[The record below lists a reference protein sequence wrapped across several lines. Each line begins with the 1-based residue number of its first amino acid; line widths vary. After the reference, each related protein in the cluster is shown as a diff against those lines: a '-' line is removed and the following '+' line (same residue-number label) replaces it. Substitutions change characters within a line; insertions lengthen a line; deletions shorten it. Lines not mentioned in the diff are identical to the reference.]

1 MIKLRNFFKSFGPK
15 NVLRSLDLDV
25 DSGEIVTIR
34 GKNGSGKTTFLKALS
49 TLEKPD
55 DYDLAEIDGF
65 DLVRNSEEV
74 RARVGFLSHNPPY
87 YPELTGLEN
96 LDFWLDLHPGN
107 YDSNYSG
114 ELLAQVG
121 LIMFKDDMA
130 GNYSRGMIQRLGFA
144 ISIAHSPT
152 TLLLDEPLTGLDD
165 DGSQIIED
173 HLLRLKDN
181 GCSILL
187 SSHDEISFADRVLEL
202 EDGALK

>member
-25 DSGEIVTIR
+25 AAGEIVTIK
-34 GKNGSGKTTFLKALS
+34 GKNGSGKTTLLKALS

-65 DLVRNSEEV
+65 DLVSNSEEV
-74 RARVGFLSHNPPY
+74 RARVGFLSHNPPF

-114 ELLAQVG
+114 EMLAQVG

-144 ISIAHSPT
+144 IAIAHSPT
-152 TLLLDEPLTGLDD
+152 TLLLDEPFTGLDD

-187 SSHDEISFADRVLEL
+187 SSHDDISFTDRALEL
-202 EDGALK
+202 EEGVLK

>member
-25 DSGEIVTIR
+25 ESGEIVIIR
-34 GKNGSGKTTFLKALS
+34 GKNGSGKTTLLKALS

-144 ISIAHSPT
+144 IAITHSPT

-187 SSHDEISFADRVLEL
+187 SSHDEISFADRALEL

>member
-1 MIKLRNFFKSFGPK
+1 MAA
-15 NVLRSLDLDV
+15 
-25 DSGEIVTIR
+25 GEIVTIK
-34 GKNGSGKTTFLKALS
+34 GKNGSGKTTLLKALS
-49 TLEKPD
+49 TLEMPD

-65 DLVRNSEEV
+65 DLVSNSEEV
-74 RARVGFLSHNPPY
+74 RARVGFLSHNPPF

-114 ELLAQVG
+114 EVLAQVG

-144 ISIAHSPT
+144 IAIAHSPT
-152 TLLLDEPLTGLDD
+152 TLLLDEPFTGLDD

-173 HLLRLKDN
+173 HLLRLKEN

-187 SSHDEISFADRVLEL
+187 SSHDDISFTDRALEL

>member
-25 DSGEIVTIR
+25 ESGEIVTIR
-34 GKNGSGKTTFLKALS
+34 GKNGSGKTTLLKALS

-107 YDSNYSG
+107 YDSNFSG

-144 ISIAHSPT
+144 IAIAHSPT

-181 GCSILL
+181 GCSILF
-187 SSHDEISFADRVLEL
+187 SSHDEISFADRVLKL

>member
-25 DSGEIVTIR
+25 DSGEIVTIK
-34 GKNGSGKTTFLKALS
+34 GKNGSGKTTLLKALS
-49 TLEKPD
+49 TLERPD

-65 DLVRNSEEV
+65 DLISNSEEV
-74 RARVGFLSHNPPY
+74 RSRVGFLSHNPPF
-87 YPELTGLEN
+87 YPELTGIEN

-114 ELLAQVG
+114 EMLAQVG

-144 ISIAHSPT
+144 IAIAHSPT
-152 TLLLDEPLTGLDD
+152 TLLLDEPFTGLDD

-187 SSHDEISFADRVLEL
+187 SSHDDILFTDRTLEL
-202 EDGALK
+202 EEGVLK

>member
-25 DSGEIVTIR
+25 ESGEIVTIR
-34 GKNGSGKTTFLKALS
+34 GKNGSGKTTLLKALS

-144 ISIAHSPT
+144 IAIAHSPT

-187 SSHDEISFADRVLEL
+187 SSHDEISFADRVLDL

>member
-25 DSGEIVTIR
+25 ESGEIVTIR
-34 GKNGSGKTTFLKALS
+34 GKNGSGKTTLLKALS

-87 YPELTGLEN
+87 YPELSGLEN

-144 ISIAHSPT
+144 IAIAHSPT

-165 DGSQIIED
+165 DGSQILED

>member
-25 DSGEIVTIR
+25 ESGEIVTIR
-34 GKNGSGKTTFLKALS
+34 GKNGSGKTTLLKALS

-130 GNYSRGMIQRLGFA
+130 GNYYRGMIQRLGFA
-144 ISIAHSPT
+144 IAIAHSPT

-165 DGSQIIED
+165 DGSQILED

-202 EDGALK
+202 EDGALI

>member
-25 DSGEIVTIR
+25 ESGEIVTIR
-34 GKNGSGKTTFLKALS
+34 GKNGSGKTTLLKALS

-144 ISIAHSPT
+144 IAIAHSPT

-165 DGSQIIED
+165 DGSQILED
-173 HLLRLKDN
+173 HLIRLKDN

>member
-25 DSGEIVTIR
+25 ESGEIVTIR
-34 GKNGSGKTTFLKALS
+34 GKNGSGKTTLLKALS

-107 YDSNYSG
+107 YHSNYSG

-121 LIMFKDDMA
+121 LIIFKDDMA

-144 ISIAHSPT
+144 IAIAHSPT

>member
-25 DSGEIVTIR
+25 ESGEIVTIR
-34 GKNGSGKTTFLKALS
+34 GKNGSGKTTLLKALS

-87 YPELTGLEN
+87 YPELSGLEN

-144 ISIAHSPT
+144 IAIAHSPT

>member
-25 DSGEIVTIR
+25 AAGEIVTIK
-34 GKNGSGKTTFLKALS
+34 GKNGSGKTTLLKALS

-65 DLVRNSEEV
+65 DLVSNSEEV
-74 RARVGFLSHNPPY
+74 RARVGFLSHNPPF

-114 ELLAQVG
+114 EVLAQVG

-144 ISIAHSPT
+144 IAIAHSPT
-152 TLLLDEPLTGLDD
+152 TLLLDEPFTGLDD

-173 HLLRLKDN
+173 HLLRLKEN

-187 SSHDEISFADRVLEL
+187 SSHDDISFTDRALEL
-202 EDGALK
+202 DEGALK

>member
-15 NVLRSLDLDV
+15 NVIRSLDLDV
-25 DSGEIVTIR
+25 ESGEIVTIR
-34 GKNGSGKTTFLKALS
+34 GKNGSGKTTLLKALS

-144 ISIAHSPT
+144 IAIAHSPT

>member
-25 DSGEIVTIR
+25 ESGEIVTIR
-34 GKNGSGKTTFLKALS
+34 GKNGSGKTTLLRALS

-74 RARVGFLSHNPPY
+74 RARAGFLSHNPPY
-87 YPELTGLEN
+87 YPELTGIEN

-107 YDSNYSG
+107 YDSSYSG

-144 ISIAHSPT
+144 IAIAHSPA
-152 TLLLDEPLTGLDD
+152 TLMMLNT
-165 DGSQIIED
+165 
-173 HLLRLKDN
+173 
-181 GCSILL
+181 
-187 SSHDEISFADRVLEL
+187 
-202 EDGALK
+202 

>member
-25 DSGEIVTIR
+25 ESGEIVTIR
-34 GKNGSGKTTFLKALS
+34 GKNGSGKTTLLKALS

>member
-25 DSGEIVTIR
+25 ESGEIITIR
-34 GKNGSGKTTFLKALS
+34 GKNGSGKTTLLKALS

-144 ISIAHSPT
+144 IAIAHSPT

>member
-25 DSGEIVTIR
+25 ESGEIVTIR
-34 GKNGSGKTTFLKALS
+34 GKNGSGKTTLLKALS

-144 ISIAHSPT
+144 IAIAHSPT
-152 TLLLDEPLTGLDD
+152 TLLLDEPLTGLDV

>member
-25 DSGEIVTIR
+25 ESGEIVTIR
-34 GKNGSGKTTFLKALS
+34 GKNGSGKTTLLKALS

-144 ISIAHSPT
+144 IAIAHSPT

-181 GCSILL
+181 SCSILL

>member
-25 DSGEIVTIR
+25 ESGEIVTVR
-34 GKNGSGKTTFLKALS
+34 GKNGSGKTTLLKALS

-144 ISIAHSPT
+144 IAIAHSPT

>member
-25 DSGEIVTIR
+25 ESGEIVTIR
-34 GKNGSGKTTFLKALS
+34 GKNGSGKTTLLKALS
-49 TLEKPD
+49 SLEKPD

-114 ELLAQVG
+114 EMLAQVG

-144 ISIAHSPT
+144 IAIAHSPT

-202 EDGALK
+202 EDGALQ

>member
-25 DSGEIVTIR
+25 AAGEIVTIK
-34 GKNGSGKTTFLKALS
+34 GKNGSGKTTLLKALS

-65 DLVRNSEEV
+65 DLVSNSEEV
-74 RARVGFLSHNPPY
+74 RARVGFLSHNPPF

-114 ELLAQVG
+114 EVLAQVG

-130 GNYSRGMIQRLGFA
+130 GNYSRGMIQRLSFA
-144 ISIAHSPT
+144 IAIAHSPT
-152 TLLLDEPLTGLDD
+152 TLLLDEPFTGLDD

-173 HLLRLKDN
+173 HLLRLKEN

-187 SSHDEISFADRVLEL
+187 SSHDDISFTDRALKLE
-202 EDGALK
+202 EGALK

>member
-25 DSGEIVTIR
+25 ESGEIVTIR
-34 GKNGSGKTTFLKALS
+34 GKNGSGKTTLLKALS

-96 LDFWLDLHPGN
+96 LDFWLDLHPDN

-121 LIMFKDDMA
+121 LIIFKDDMA

-144 ISIAHSPT
+144 IAIAHSPT

>member
-25 DSGEIVTIR
+25 ESGEIVTIR
-34 GKNGSGKTTFLKALS
+34 GKNGSGKTTLLKALS
-49 TLEKPD
+49 SLEKPD

-65 DLVRNSEEV
+65 DLVSNSEEV

-144 ISIAHSPT
+144 IALAHSPT

-181 GCSILL
+181 GCSILF
-187 SSHDEISFADRVLEL
+187 SSHDEISFADRVLKL

>member
-25 DSGEIVTIR
+25 ESGEIATIR
-34 GKNGSGKTTFLKALS
+34 GKNGSGKTTLLKALS

-114 ELLAQVG
+114 GLLAQVG

-144 ISIAHSPT
+144 IAIAHSPT
-152 TLLLDEPLTGLDD
+152 TFLLDEPLTGLDD
-165 DGSQIIED
+165 DGSQILED

-187 SSHDEISFADRVLEL
+187 SSHDEISFADRVSEL

>member
-25 DSGEIVTIR
+25 DSGEIVTNR
-34 GKNGSGKTTFLKALS
+34 GKNGSGKTTLLKALS

-152 TLLLDEPLTGLDD
+152 TLFLDEPLTGLDD

>member
-25 DSGEIVTIR
+25 DSGEIVTIK
-34 GKNGSGKTTFLKALS
+34 GKNGSGKTTLLKALS
-49 TLEKPD
+49 TLERPD

-65 DLVRNSEEV
+65 DLISNSEEV
-74 RARVGFLSHNPPY
+74 RSRVGFLSHNPPF

-114 ELLAQVG
+114 EVLAQVG

-144 ISIAHSPT
+144 IAIAHSPT
-152 TLLLDEPLTGLDD
+152 TLLLDEPFTGLDD

-187 SSHDEISFADRVLEL
+187 SSHDDISFTDRALEL
-202 EDGALK
+202 EEGVLK

>member
-15 NVLRSLDLDV
+15 NVLRSLDLDLE
-25 DSGEIVTIR
+25 SGEIVTIR
-34 GKNGSGKTTFLKALS
+34 GKNGSGKTTLLKALS

-144 ISIAHSPT
+144 IAIAHSPT

>member
-25 DSGEIVTIR
+25 ESGEIVTIR
-34 GKNGSGKTTFLKALS
+34 GKNGSGKTTLLKALS

-96 LDFWLDLHPGN
+96 LGFWLDLHPGN

-144 ISIAHSPT
+144 IAIAHSPT